1 MTDAHLGHPGPVIG
15 PGGPLW
21 RLAVRAFGKLV
32 TVMRGGP
39 LDHVALW
46 VARRDELA
54 DFLCEH
60 AGMHVIEKTE
70 KFTLVG
76 ADAKRGKLTLFD
88 AEGPRDRGALGH
100 VALRVR
106 DIPAGLAGEE
116 RDGMVVV
123 EAPDGLRVAFVRT
136 DEGEEFDLHHVSLRV
151 PDPERAMAELGE
163 LGFERHNGALT
174 AGDKRVVFEPGG
186 DDGEP
191 QNPLLNH
198 LALLVDSYKE
208 HVENAERR
216 GLEYEEVD
224 AANTWAVFV
233 TGPYGIRIEYVEHKP
248 GFSLV

>member
-1 MTDAHLGHPGPVIG
+1 
-15 PGGPLW
+15 
-21 RLAVRAFGKLV
+21 
-32 TVMRGGP
+32 MRGGP

-46 VARRDELA
+46 VADRDPLA

-60 AGMHVIEKTE
+60 AGMHVIDRTG

-76 ADAKRGKLTLFD
+76 ADARRGKLTLFEAD
-88 AEGPRDRGALGH
+88 GPRERGSLGH

-106 DIPAGLAGEE
+106 DIPAGVAGEE

-123 EAPDGLRVAFVRT
+123 DAPEGLRVAFVRT
-136 DEGEEFDLHHVSLRV
+136 DEGDEFDLHHVALRV
-151 PDPERAMAELGE
+151 PDPDEALAELSQ
-163 LGFERHNGALT
+163 LGFERENGALV

-186 DDGEP
+186 DGAEP
-191 QNPLLNH
+191 EKPLLNH

-208 HVENAERR
+208 HAENAERR

-248 GFSLV
+248 GFALE